1 MKHLSLAAKYRP
13 QKFSEV
19 VGQQMAAAALSRAAR
34 EDRVAPA
41 YLLSGTRGV
50 GKTTIARIFAK
61 ALNCERAPTGEPC
74 NECSQCAQIAAGIH
88 TDVLEIDG
96 ASNTGVDD
104 VRALRENVG
113 YMPMQ
118 GRYKVFIMDEAHMLS
133 KSAFNALLKTLEEP
147 PARALFIFATTEA
160 RRFPA
165 TIVSRCQ
172 HFVFQHQPEEVLLNH
187 LLSVLQKEGVERDP
201 AAVRLIAKR
210 AAGSVRDSLSLLDQT
225 LALAGD
231 RKLDSGLVRQS
242 LGLAGLEFFQKLL
255 KAIPARSCSEIIDL
269 CGSLLGSGADIGFFM
284 RELASIWRNLFLY
297 KREGDKILPSL
308 ALPPDEAA
316 FIKDAASLFSPA
328 HLHAAWQ
335 MTLEHHKSV
344 TQSPEPGPGLEL
356 FLLNLA
362 LLPQLMPVGAMDTP
376 PSAVSSAR
384 EDPGQA
390 PSPAGAS
397 ESGHPS
403 SAPADQPRLASG
415 GAASVDEEPK
425 AYGAEPEAAPPRP
438 DAHKHS
444 DLWKEFVAFCAS
456 YAENGGET
464 LPGNILRSLTVRWD
478 QDRLRIAFPSELAKK
493 RFFEKKR
500 IFDSA
505 LKNFCADNPPAIDW
519 EEKKIIDK
527 DAMLRECGEIPQVK
541 LWMEIMGGDVAGC
554 RPKNQE
560 I

>member
-19 VGQQMAAAALSRAAR
+19 VGQQMAASALSRAAR

-74 NECSQCAQIAAGIH
+74 NECSQCAQISAGIH
-88 TDVLEIDG
+88 TDVHEIDS

-104 VRALRENVG
+104 ARALRENVG

-118 GRYKVFIMDEAHMLS
+118 GRYKIFIMDEAHMLS

-160 RRFPA
+160 HRFPA

-172 HFVFQHQPEEVLLNH
+172 HFVFRHQPEEVLLNH
-187 LLSVLQKEGVERDP
+187 LLSVLQKEGAEHDP
-201 AAVRLIAKR
+201 AAIRLIARR

-231 RKLDSGLVRQS
+231 HKLDSRLVRQS
-242 LGLAGLEFFQKLL
+242 LGLAGLEFFEKLL

-297 KREGDKILPSL
+297 KREGEKILPLL

-316 FIKDAASLFSPA
+316 FIKEAAALFSA
-328 HLHAAWQ
+328 SHLHAAWQ
-335 MTLEHHKSV
+335 MTLENHKSV

-356 FLLNLA
+356 LLLNLA
-362 LLPQLMPVGAMDTP
+362 LLPQLMPVGGMDTP
-376 PSAVSSAR
+376 P
-384 EDPGQA
+384 PPA
-390 PSPAGAS
+390 PSAQGAQDQAASGAADQNLTSAALAERPRPAG
-397 ESGHPS
+397 E
-403 SAPADQPRLASG
+403 
-415 GAASVDEEPK
+415 GAASMDEEPK
-425 AYGAEPEAAPPRP
+425 AYGSSAETAAAAQPVASKNP
-438 DAHKHS
+438 
-444 DLWKEFVAFCAS
+444 DLWKEFIAFCATFTGS
-456 YAENGGET
+456 GGET
-464 LPGNILRSLTVRWD
+464 LPGNILRGLTVRWD
-478 QDRLRIAFPSELAKK
+478 QDKLRIAFPSGLAKK
-493 RFFEKKR
+493 RFFEKKT

-505 LKNFCADNPPAIDW
+505 LKDFCADNPPAIDW

-527 DAMLRECGEIPQVK
+527 DAMLRECGDIPQVK
-541 LWMEIMGGDVAGC
+541 LWMEIMGGNVAAC